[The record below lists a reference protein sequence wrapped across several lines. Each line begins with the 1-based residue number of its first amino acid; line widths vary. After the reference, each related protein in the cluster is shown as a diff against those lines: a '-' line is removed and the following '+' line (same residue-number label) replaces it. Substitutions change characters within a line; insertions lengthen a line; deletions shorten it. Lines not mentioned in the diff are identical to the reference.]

1 MDTTTLPVV
10 ETLQFGGYLL
20 AEGLISQAQLQEALD
35 LQKARPFLHLGEVLC
50 LMGVLDEKR
59 LATILSSYHR
69 EIRLGSILLTREQV
83 NLEQLAEAL
92 TLQTTDS
99 RPLGEILVSLGYLGQ
114 EELDHALLEQAD
126 QPTAS
131 RDLFDKC
138 HQFQFFRERQAEGL
152 YPYFQ
157 PLEAGEGP
165 VTKFKGKDTV
175 LLAANSYLGLTMD
188 PSVIEASIA
197 ATRRYGVGTSGSP
210 LLNGTM
216 DLHVAL
222 ERELAGFMGKEAC
235 NIYSTG
241 FQTNLGVISALVGR
255 GDVVI
260 ADSYAHASIHDGCR
274 LGYGDFKRFNHN
286 NMAHLEQLL
295 KQAGNKGK
303 LIVVDGVYSMDGDLA
318 DLPSI
323 VRLAKEYG
331 AKVLLDDAHGFG
343 VMGAK
348 GRGTAEYYGLLEEV
362 DLIMLTFSKSLGTIG
377 GCVLGNDDVLHYL
390 RHRSRPFVFSAS
402 LPPGTVAATH
412 AALRRVQTDPSLR
425 MSLSNNVAY
434 LRRGLVELG
443 YNLGAS
449 HTQILPVQI
458 GDEHLALQMGT
469 QLLEEGVMVATVI
482 SPGVP
487 PGQARL
493 RVSVMASHT
502 VSELQL
508 ALDAF
513 EKVGKRLGII

>member
-1 MDTTTLPVV
+1 MESTTLPVV
-10 ETLQFGGYLL
+10 ETLQFGGFLL
-20 AEGLISQAQLQEALD
+20 AEGLIRPEQLQAALD
-35 LQKARPFLHLGEVLC
+35 LQKERPFLHLGEVLC

-69 EIRLGSILLTREQV
+69 ESRLGSILLNRDQL

-92 TLQTTDS
+92 TLQSTDN
-99 RPLGEILVSLGYLGQ
+99 RPLGEILVSLGYLDQGDL
-114 EELDHALLEQAD
+114 ELALMEQAD
-126 QPTAS
+126 QPVVS

-138 HQFQFFRERQAEGL
+138 RQFRFFREAQAQGT

-157 PLEAGEGP
+157 PLEAGEASTTRLHGR
-165 VTKFKGKDTV
+165 DTV
-175 LLAANSYLGLTMD
+175 LLAANSYLGLTTD
-188 PSVIEASIA
+188 PEVIAASVE

-222 ERELAGFMGKEAC
+222 ERDLAAFMGKAAC
-235 NIYSTG
+235 NLYSTG

-295 KQAGNKGK
+295 KQAGNRGK
-303 LIVVDGVYSMDGDLA
+303 LVVVDGVYSMDGDLA
-318 DLPSI
+318 DLPTI

-343 VMGAK
+343 VMGAH
-348 GRGTAEYYGLLEEV
+348 GRGTAEYFGLLDEI

-377 GCVLGNDDVLHYL
+377 GCVLGNDDVLHFL

-412 AALRRVQTDPSLR
+412 ASLRRIQTDPSLR
-425 MSLSNNVAY
+425 LSLSNNVAY

-458 GDEHLALQMGT
+458 GDEQLALRMGSE
-469 QLLEEGVMVATVI
+469 LMAEGVLVATVI
-482 SPGVP
+482 TPGVP

-502 VSELQL
+502 VAELQL